1 MPSISAGEKTGAAYI
16 FDYDSNEFKHI
27 QKLSVEQSTDMDRFG
42 HSVSIND
49 KYVVVGAPQ
58 HDYDGTTNIAN
69 AGAAYVFE
77 KDGGTF
83 SFAFGLVSPT
93 PAVSAQ
99 FGWSVAVNTDGVIAI
114 GAKGDRIATGSVY
127 IFKPNSSSE
136 WEHVYTLEPDAAQS
150 FPNVGNAG
158 WSVAIDDE

>member
-1 MPSISAGEKTGAAYI
+1 MTVDEAS
-16 FDYDSNEFKHI
+16 DLN
-27 QKLSVEQSTDMDRFG
+27 RFG
-42 HSVSIND
+42 QSVAVND
-49 KYVVVGAPQ
+49 EIIVVGAPQ
-58 HDYDGTTNIAN
+58 KGGGTTPAN

-77 KDGGTF
+77 KKGDSF
-83 SFAFGLVSPT
+83 SLVSSLISPT
-93 PAVSAQ
+93 PAISAQ
-99 FGWSVAVNTDGVIAI
+99 FGWSVALNSKGVIAI

-136 WEHVYTLEPDAAQS
+136 WQHVYTLEPDAAQS